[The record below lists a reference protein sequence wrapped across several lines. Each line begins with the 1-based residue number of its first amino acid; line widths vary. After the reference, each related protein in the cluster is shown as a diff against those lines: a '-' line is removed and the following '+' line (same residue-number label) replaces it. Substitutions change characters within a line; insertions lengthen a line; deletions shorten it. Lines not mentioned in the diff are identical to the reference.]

1 MASVN
6 TGKTDSGPLN
16 GPSNITNQSSG
27 KNVPSSDTDVL
38 SELNQ
43 AYSFLRDPILGKA
56 IDEIADNRRTIMKL
70 KEENQILVETLRD
83 LHMKIEYEKK
93 R

>member
-1 MASVN
+1 MGRTVSSAMTVS
-6 TGKTDSGPLN
+6 SGTP
-16 GPSNITNQSSG
+16 G

-38 SELNQ
+38 SELNKE
-43 AYSFLRDPILGKA
+43 YSFLRDPLLGKA
-56 IDEIADNRRTIMKL
+56 IIEIADNRRTIMKL

-93 R
+93 

>member
-1 MASVN
+1 MTVFSG
-6 TGKTDSGPLN
+6 TGSGT
-16 GPSNITNQSSG
+16 SE

-38 SELNQ
+38 SELSRE
-43 AYSFLRDPILGKA
+43 YSFLRDPLLSKA
-56 IDEIADNRRTIMKL
+56 IIEIADNRRTIMKL

>member
-1 MASVN
+1 M
-6 TGKTDSGPLN
+6 SGTS
-16 GPSNITNQSSG
+16 GTSG

-43 AYSFLRDPILGKA
+43 AYSFLRDPLLGKA
-56 IDEIADNRRTIMKL
+56 IDEIAVQRRTIGKL
-70 KEENQILVETLRD
+70 MEENQILVETLRD

>member
-1 MASVN
+1 MTVS
-6 TGKTDSGPLN
+6 SGTS
-16 GPSNITNQSSG
+16 GTSGTSG

-38 SELNQ
+38 SELSKE
-43 AYSFLRDPILGKA
+43 YSFLRDPLLGKA
-56 IDEIADNRRTIMKL
+56 IIEIADNRRTIMKL

-93 R
+93 

>member
-1 MASVN
+1 M
-6 TGKTDSGPLN
+6 TGTSG
-16 GPSNITNQSSG
+16 TSG

-38 SELNQ
+38 GELSKE
-43 AYSFLRDPILGKA
+43 YSFLRDPLLSKA
-56 IDEIADNRRTIMKL
+56 IIEIANNRRTIMKL

-93 R
+93 